1 MKKRSN
7 ILILACIPA
16 VFILILLGTGLPQR
30 FLPAVT
36 VGQQKYTVAQYN
48 FYYYEAYASYVTEH
62 YDELDALGLDLSREL
77 KNQPY
82 DETMSW
88 AQYFR
93 AAALA
98 DMREYT
104 MLYDAALAE
113 GFDAADRIAEI
124 RAEKAEELRAYCIA
138 NNIKNVDTY
147 LVGLYDAGMT
157 EEIFYR
163 ELDRRTTA
171 EAYRDVLLE
180 RMTPEL
186 AAPAASSE
194 GDYLTVDA
202 VLSLFRPAADRVTGQ
217 SEDRQ
222 WNNAEALAHAAQER
236 AEAWGGGFAAY
247 TAAAAAYSELGDDA
261 GPDGHYPALTKED
274 LEGAME
280 DWCLDPERKS
290 GDTAVLRGEAGWYLV
305 YFSGWGQSAE
315 ALREQAERTALA
327 YTDWLAARAEDYP
340 VRTSSLGMQIGR

>member
-7 ILILACIPA
+7 VLILACIPA
-16 VFILILLGTGLPQR
+16 VFVLILLGTGLPQR

-36 VGQQKYTVAQYN
+36 VGQQTYTVAQYN
-48 FYYYEAYASYVTEH
+48 FYYYEAYASFVTEH
-62 YDELDALGLDLSREL
+62 YDELDTLGLDLTREL

-88 AQYFR
+88 ARYFR
-93 AAALA
+93 AGALS

-104 MLYDAALAE
+104 ILYDAAVSE
-113 GFDAADRIAEI
+113 GFDAADRIAEV
-124 RAEKAEELRAYCIA
+124 RTEKAEELKSYCVA

-171 EAYRDVLLE
+171 EAYRDALLE
-180 RMTPEL
+180 QMTPEI

-194 GDYLTVDA
+194 GDYLTADA
-202 VLSLFRPAADRVTGQ
+202 VVSLFRPAADRVTGQ
-217 SEDRQ
+217 SEARQ
-222 WNNAEALAHAAQER
+222 WDNAEALAHAAQER
-236 AEAWGGGFAAY
+236 AEAWGGDFAAY
-247 TAAAAAYSELGDDA
+247 TAAAAAYSELGDENV
-261 GPDGHYPALTKED
+261 PDGHYTALTRED
-274 LEGAME
+274 LEGALE
-280 DWCLDPERKS
+280 DWCLDPERKF

-305 YFSGWGQSAE
+305 YFSGWGESAQ
-315 ALREQAERTALA
+315 ALRTRQAQRDQA
-327 YTDWLAARAEDYP
+327 YDDWLAARAEDYP
-340 VRTSSLGMQIGR
+340 VRTSAIGMQIGR